1 MVTAFRHGVVTQF
14 TDNIPRP
21 VTVVPSDVVAIVGSA
36 PIYRLDADN
45 QLINRAQRSESP
57 VDDAV
62 KAGPKRDG
70 FTIPYALDAIRDNN
84 GGTVEIIN
92 VFDPATHKTT
102 ADAIEFTFSSD
113 DTIQLKRVTGS
124 APSQTP
130 TAVNAEGLTGTFTV
144 TDQGATTTYD
154 LTTDYTYDA
163 INGIITRV
171 ESGAITV
178 GETVEVTYDYADPS
192 LVTPADV
199 IGGVTGGGSTFAGL
213 SVLDTIYNLRGYKP
227 KIIICPGFSDD
238 DGIAAEMIAK
248 AVSLG
253 AYCLLDAPFGATRD
267 DAIAGRSGT
276 APVVNFDT
284 SQRQV
289 ILCYPHV
296 LDSAGDPQP
305 LSQYAAGVIARTDK
319 ERGYWWSPS
328 NKEILGITGIELDLT
343 ADPVS
348 PDGTDV
354 NALNAAGIVTV
365 AQWFGSVYRLWGN
378 RSALFPSDTSP
389 LNFIAVGRTFDIFSE
404 SLARAS
410 VPFVDRPINN
420 ALIDAVVDTGNGF
433 IREQV
438 VIGALLD
445 ESEVYYDPAKNPVTA
460 LAAGQITFSVVIM
473 PPTPAEL
480 IIFDTTLDINLLGEL
495 GGSTN

>member
-1 MVTAFRHGVVTQF
+1 MVTNFQHGVITRYSDTV
-14 TDNIPRP
+14 PRP
-21 VTVVPSDVVAIVGSA
+21 VTVVPSDVIAIVGTA
-36 PIYRLDADN
+36 PIYRLDPEY
-45 QLINRAQRSESP
+45 QVINEAQRSESA
-57 VDDAV
+57 VDDAA
-62 KAGPKRDG
+62 KSGPERDG

-102 ADAIEFTFSSD
+102 AQDIDYTFGTD
-113 DTIQLKRVTGS
+113 DTIQLKRVTGT
-124 APSQTP
+124 APSQTV
-130 TAVNAEGLTGTFTV
+130 TEIDAEGITGTFTV
-144 TDQGATTTYD
+144 TNAGGSTTYT

-163 INGIITRV
+163 VEGILTRV
-171 ESGAITV
+171 DGGAITA
-178 GETVEVTYDYADPS
+178 GADVEVTYDYADPS
-192 LVTPADV
+192 QVVAADI

-213 SVLDTIYNLRGYKP
+213 SVLDTIFMLRGYKP
-227 KIIICPGFSDD
+227 KLIICPSFSDD
-238 DGIAAEMIAK
+238 DGVAAEMVSK

-253 AYCLLDAPFGATRD
+253 AYALIDAPIGATRD

-276 APVVNFDT
+276 APVTNFDT

-289 ILCYPHV
+289 VLCYPHV
-296 LDSAGDPQP
+296 YDSENRLQP

-319 ERGYWWSPS
+319 EFGYWWSPS
-328 NKEILGITGIELDLT
+328 NKEILGIIGLELDLT

-348 PDGTDV
+348 PSGTDV

-365 AQWFGSVYRLWGN
+365 AKWFGSGYRLWGN
-378 RSALFPSDTSP
+378 RSALYPSDTTP

-404 SLARAS
+404 SLARAA

-420 ALIDAVVDTGNGF
+420 ALIDAVVDSGNGF

-438 VIGALLD
+438 VLGALL
-445 ESEVYYDPAKNPVTA
+445 EGSQVYYDKAKNPATA
-460 LAAGQITFSVVIM
+460 LAAGKIVFSVVIM

-480 IIFDTTLDINLLGEL
+480 ITFDTTLDINLLGEL
-495 GGSTN
+495 GGSN

>member
-1 MVTAFRHGVVTQF
+1 MVTSFRHGVVTQYND
-14 TDNIPRP
+14 TIPRP
-21 VTVVPSDVVAIVGSA
+21 VTVVPSDVIAIVGSA
-36 PIYRLDADN
+36 PIYRLAAEN
-45 QLINRAQRSESP
+45 QLVNQAQRSESP

-62 KAGPKRDG
+62 MAGPKRDG

-102 ADAIEFTFSSD
+102 ADAVEFTFGSD
-113 DTIQLKRVTGS
+113 DKIQLKRVTGT

-130 TAVNAEGLTGTFTV
+130 ITVNAEGLTGTFTV
-144 TDQGATTTYD
+144 TNQGATVTYT

-163 INGIITRV
+163 VDGVITRV
-171 ESGAITV
+171 DSGAIAAA
-178 GETVEVTYDYADPS
+178 ETVEVTYDYADPS
-192 LVTPADV
+192 LVVAAAV

-213 SVLDTIYNLRGYKP
+213 AVLDTIYNLRGYKP
-227 KIIICPGFSDD
+227 KLIICPGFSDD
-238 DGIAAEMIAK
+238 DGVAAEMVAK
-248 AVSLG
+248 GVSLG
-253 AYCLLDAPFGATRD
+253 AYVLLDAPFGSTRD
-267 DAIAGRSGT
+267 NAIAGRSGT
-276 APVVNFDT
+276 APVTNFDT
-284 SQRQV
+284 SQRQA

-296 LDSAGDPQP
+296 LDSEDNPQP

-348 PDGTDV
+348 PVGTDV

-365 AQWFGSVYRLWGN
+365 AKWFGAGFRLWGN

-404 SLARAS
+404 SLARAA

-420 ALIDAVVDTGNGF
+420 ALIDAVVDTGNSF

-438 VIGALLD
+438 VLGALLD
-445 ESEVYYDPAKNPVTA
+445 GSEVYYDKAKNPTTA
-460 LAAGQITFSVVIM
+460 LAAGRITFSVVIM
-473 PPTPAEL
+473 PPTPAET